1 MSEIINNREV
11 MTKDA
16 STREQL
22 LKQIL
27 KELHAGVNPTE
38 VKNRYKGKIDNILI
52 SELSKMEYQ
61 LMMEEGI
68 DPEEVRRVCS
78 VHTEFFKET
87 FGFAKADKEKTEPQ
101 FQVGHPVHTFFQENK
116 EIANL
121 LNNDLKEHMDKFK
134 ENQTEEAVSFL
145 IHDLAQLLEID
156 KHYSRKENLLFPY
169 LERYGINGPSNM
181 MWSIDDFIR
190 GAIKD
195 LKKQLESGEW
205 EKEEV
210 LKSLQFIFD
219 EVLLMIFREEN
230 ILLPMSMEKLTEDEW
245 IKIASEEHVIGYTFI
260 DPPPKWEPKR
270 ADFTEGKDF
279 LKDGVIQL
287 ETGVLQV
294 EQLELLMNHL
304 PVDITYIDENDI
316 VRYFSHGKERIFH
329 RTKSVIGR
337 TVKNCHPPHS
347 AHIVEALLDD
357 FKAGKK
363 DSEDFWIPFKDKYVL
378 IRYFAVR
385 DKEGTYRGTL
395 EFTQNIKPIQ
405 EITGQKRLMS

>member
-11 MTKDA
+11 MTME
-16 STREQL
+16 TTEREEL

-27 KELHAGVNPTE
+27 KELHAGENPNE
-38 VKNRYKGKIDNILI
+38 VKKRYKGKIDNILI
-52 SELSKMEYQ
+52 SELSKMEHQ

-87 FGFAKADKEKTEPQ
+87 FGFAETEKEKTEPHYQ
-101 FQVGHPVHTFFQENK
+101 IGHPVHTFFQENK

-121 LNNDLKEHMDKFK
+121 LNNEYKQLMHSFQES
-134 ENQTEEAVSFL
+134 QTEDVVHQLTAVL
-145 IHDLAQLLEID
+145 TELLEID

-169 LERYGINGPSNM
+169 LEKYGINGPSNM

-190 GAIKD
+190 AAIKD
-195 LKKQLESGEW
+195 LRKDLASGEW
-205 EKEEV
+205 TKEEV
-210 LKSLQFIFD
+210 EKNLQFIYD
-219 EVLLMIFREEN
+219 EVQLMIFREEN

-260 DPPPKWEPKR
+260 DPPAKWEPKR

-357 FKAGKK
+357 FKSGKK